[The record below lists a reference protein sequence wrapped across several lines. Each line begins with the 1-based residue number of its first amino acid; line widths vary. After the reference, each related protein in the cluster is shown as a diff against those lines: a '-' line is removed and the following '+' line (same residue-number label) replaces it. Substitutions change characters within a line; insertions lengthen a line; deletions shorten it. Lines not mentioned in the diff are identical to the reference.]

1 MRFLVAAGMYRA
13 SGALFSTMETVVEE
27 NPLSLAT
34 SRIVTMN
41 PFPSPRQRTMIAWPV
56 STCAPSD
63 VGGRYR
69 TAQVLSRIGIALIIV
84 AWTAMFAP
92 AQLDAQSGAGRNAS
106 THEPDPQSIFK
117 QGEAALAKGD
127 LDTAEHCFKQVLS
140 LNPRVSGAYANLGV
154 IQMRRKRWN
163 AAIANL
169 ERAEKLA
176 PQISGIR
183 LNIGLAYYRQGDYLH
198 AIPAF
203 ESVLKDEPG
212 SLQARYL
219 LGQCYF
225 FTDRYVEAVD
235 TLEPLWPQQS
245 TDLNY
250 LYVVTTSAD
259 KADRKELAERALARM
274 AEVGENSAMVHML
287 LGKAMLNLESYQ
299 DAAKELNAAAEADPK
314 LPFIHFNLGLLHS
327 KQGEYPRAKEEFEKD
342 IALEPDVV
350 FN

>member
-1 MRFLVAAGMYRA
+1 
-13 SGALFSTMETVVEE
+13 METVVEE

-41 PFPSPRQRTMIAWPV
+41 PFPSPRRRTMIAWPV
-56 STCAPSD
+56 SPCAPSD

-69 TAQVLSRIGIALIIV
+69 TARVLSRIGTALII
-84 AWTAMFAP
+84 WTALFATQQ
-92 AQLDAQSGAGRNAS
+92 ADAQSGAGRDAS
-106 THEPDPQSIFK
+106 PQAPDPQNIFK
-117 QGEAALAKGD
+117 QGETALAKGD
-127 LDTAEHCFKQVLS
+127 LDSAERCFKQVVS

-154 IQMRRKRWN
+154 IQMRRKHWD

-183 LNIGLAYYRQGDYLH
+183 LNIGLAYYRQGAYRH

-203 ESVLKDEPG
+203 ESVVKDEPG

-219 LGQCYF
+219 LGQCYS

-250 LYVVTTSAD
+250 LYVLTTSAD
-259 KADRKELAERALARM
+259 
-274 AEVGENSAMVHML
+274 
-287 LGKAMLNLESYQ
+287 
-299 DAAKELNAAAEADPK
+299 
-314 LPFIHFNLGLLHS
+314 
-327 KQGEYPRAKEEFEKD
+327 
-342 IALEPDVV
+342 
-350 FN
+350 